1 MSGFTGCCRRE
12 GINIWIKGRGN
23 TAVKL
28 KQGRRGRGGGRAG
41 DYVGGGRA
49 KGLIPPSQLHQEGGR
64 VATAASWVHISGGVD
79 YAVTVQN
86 VGGGGLLGMRDS
98 GSGSGGDDI
107 YGSGGMKGCVSG
119 REDVRGCVGGVDG
132 GVGVYSWTSRPGEIR
147 GSVEPPRALSGVR
160 HKR

>member
-1 MSGFTGCCRRE
+1 M
-12 GINIWIKGRGN
+12 
-23 TAVKL
+23 
-28 KQGRRGRGGGRAG
+28 
-41 DYVGGGRA
+41 
-49 KGLIPPSQLHQEGGR
+49 
-64 VATAASWVHISGGVD
+64 HISSGVD

-86 VGGGGLLGMRDS
+86 VGGGGLLGMRDG

-132 GVGVYSWTSRPGEIR
+132 GVGVYSWTSRPGKIC